1 MAKLKDILE
10 SDEVGAVRAIGG
22 FAACVGGLIVLCY
35 IFFSA
40 LPHFMCRNNIIN
52 KSFSPDG
59 KLKALAYRRDA
70 GATTGFSICVSI
82 LKSNETLYND
92 QRGNVFGQPGYWAE
106 AKWLDNKTL
115 MISHHQAP
123 FTPLKKSQFTA
134 FDREIKV
141 KYQIVPDA
149 SKQEEY

>member
-1 MAKLKDILE
+1 MVKLKDILE
-10 SDEVGAVRAIGG
+10 SDEARSVCAIGV
-22 FAACVGGLIVLCY
+22 FAACVGVLIVLCY
-35 IFFSA
+35 LFFAA
-40 LPHFMCRNNIIN
+40 LPHFISANNIIN

-59 KLKALAYRRDA
+59 KLKALAYRHDA

-92 QRGNVFGQPGYWAE
+92 QSGNVFGQPGCWAE
-106 AKWLDNKTL
+106 TKWLDNNTL
-115 MISHHQAP
+115 RISHHQAS

-141 KYQIVPDA
+141 EYQIVPDD
-149 SKQEEY
+149 SKQEED